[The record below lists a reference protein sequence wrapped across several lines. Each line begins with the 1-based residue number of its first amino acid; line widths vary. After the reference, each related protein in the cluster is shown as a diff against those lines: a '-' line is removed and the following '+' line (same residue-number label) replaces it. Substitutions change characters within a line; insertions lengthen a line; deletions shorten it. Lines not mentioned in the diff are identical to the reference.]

1 MIARATPSPL
11 ETAYLLIERAGEQL
25 EELKALHDVTCAA
38 QAEATVITCNS
49 DVSVHPNQIG
59 PFVTVKS
66 GDVPIPPKCRI
77 LVGEISN
84 SIRSALNY
92 LVGRLSELY
101 TGAKVSSA
109 QFPIESTP
117 KGFKCRRGNFLR
129 GVSDAHVAAI
139 ERLQP
144 YNGIEWTTNL
154 QRLSNI
160 HKHNDLILVTHD
172 YLIGGQVTI
181 DCAKPDGSIETTV
194 SMQIKPALRIALGDG
209 LPVIE
214 ALEVI
219 KSQATKVLDAFKS
232 EF

>member
-1 MIARATPSPL
+1 MTAETTPSPL
-11 ETAYLLIERAGEQL
+11 DTAYLLIERAGEQI
-25 EELKALHDVTCAA
+25 EELKSLHDLICAA
-38 QAEATVITCNS
+38 QAEATVITANP
-49 DVSVHPNQIG
+49 DAKVHPNQIG
-59 PFVTVKS
+59 PFVTIKT

-77 LVGEISN
+77 LIGEISN
-84 SIRSALNY
+84 SVRSALNY
-92 LVGRLSELY
+92 LVARLSELH

-117 KGFKCRRGNFLR
+117 KRFKGRRGNFLR
-129 GVSDAHVAAI
+129 GVSDAHAAAI

-144 YNGIEWTTNL
+144 YNRVEWTTNL

-160 HKHNDLILVTHD
+160 HKHDDLVLVTHD
-172 YLIGGQVTI
+172 YIIGGQVMVGST
-181 DCAKPDGSIETTV
+181 KPDSLVETTV

-214 ALEVI
+214 SLEVI
-219 KSQATKVLDAFKS
+219 KSQATKVLDTFKT